1 MGYIGAGVTRFNT
14 ADELTVTGDAQI
26 DTTTLVVD
34 STNNRVGI
42 GTALPG
48 VKLENAGSFRST
60 SVTDPTSGAGLE
72 LCWRGTSADV
82 LSYDRDTSQFKELQI
97 RGAPVKFLNAG
108 GERMRI
114 DSSGNV
120 GISNTSPAQKLA
132 VGGTASGT
140 VALQVTNST
149 AGTAFNNG
157 MQMFINDTAG
167 GLNMREAYPL
177 QFYVN
182 GSERLR
188 ITSVGD
194 VGIGRNDPQN
204 IVGSH
209 GGGLVVKSASG
220 RAATTAQIAFQDS
233 SGNNQFVQL
242 HNGQTTFATGSTERM
257 RIDSSGN
264 LLVGTTDQLAGING
278 STEQGV
284 GISSGSYGGVVLVSR
299 SGNAPIIANRQTS
312 DGEIINL
319 RKDGTTVGSISVT
332 GSGTTYNTTSDI
344 RLKTDIQPIADATDK
359 LMQMQPVTHKWIA
372 DPDADAVHGF
382 IAQEMQ
388 QICPE
393 AVSGEDGGEDM
404 MSMDYGRITPVLVA
418 ALQEA
423 HRKIKELEQRLSEM
437 EN

>member
-182 GSERLR
+182 GSER
-188 ITSVGD
+188 
-194 VGIGRNDPQN
+194 
-204 IVGSH
+204 
-209 GGGLVVKSASG
+209 
-220 RAATTAQIAFQDS
+220 
-233 SGNNQFVQL
+233 
-242 HNGQTTFATGSTERM
+242 M

-299 SGNAPIIANRQTS
+299 SGNSPIIANRQTS

>member
-1 MGYIGAGVTRFNT
+1 
-14 ADELTVTGDAQI
+14 
-26 DTTTLVVD
+26 
-34 STNNRVGI
+34 
-42 GTALPG
+42 
-48 VKLENAGSFRST
+48 
-60 SVTDPTSGAGLE
+60 
-72 LCWRGTSADV
+72 
-82 LSYDRDTSQFKELQI
+82 
-97 RGAPVKFLNAG
+97 
-108 GERMRI
+108 
-114 DSSGNV
+114 
-120 GISNTSPAQKLA
+120 
-132 VGGTASGT
+132 
-140 VALQVTNST
+140 
-149 AGTAFNNG
+149 

-284 GISSGSYGGVVLVSR
+284 GISSGSYG
-299 SGNAPIIANRQTS
+299 
-312 DGEIINL
+312 EIINL